1 MIQNGYKHEC
11 SIHEIEY
18 RIQDRVDFLLRTLLI
33 AKLYL
38 TVYFKHIS
46 PNSNHAWFYLYEL

>member
-1 MIQNGYKHEC
+1 MG
-11 SIHEIEY
+11 Y
-18 RIQDRVDFLLRTLLI
+18 RIHDRVAFLLRTKLI

-46 PNSNHAWFYLYEL
+46 PNSIQFMLGYIYMNYSVSDLTSLFV